1 MLFCI
6 CLQMLQVNTGGAV
19 FFLFFKLNR
28 KQQQHYLQQQQQLSQ
43 QQANLS
49 TTTATA
55 GEQVAGEQL
64 VTTATAGA
72 ADLGTAAP
80 LIQQQQQQLAPP
92 REGIAVLKVGFN
104 RLAMQAEQFANE
116 LTRHLGIAA
125 PDCRI
130 VRQVRPE
137 RRHRTAAAASPC
149 NFNMK
154 VLSRACMC

>member
-1 MLFCI
+1 
-6 CLQMLQVNTGGAV
+6 MLQVNTGGAV
-19 FFLFFKLNR
+19 FFLFFKLSR
-28 KQQQHYLQQQQQLSQ
+28 KQQQHYMQQQQLSQ
-43 QQANLS
+43 QQPNSSA
-49 TTTATA
+49 TTATA

-64 VTTATAGA
+64 VATATAGA
-72 ADLGTAAP
+72 ADHGTAAP
-80 LIQQQQQQLAPP
+80 LIQQQQQQVAPS

-137 RRHRTAAAASPC
+137 AQAAAAAASP
-149 NFNMK
+149 
-154 VLSRACMC
+154 LITARQS